1 MENEEIMMNEETT
14 TEEIVPQ
21 EVTTLDYDVPS
32 TVEEEESEDSGSG
45 AGMAALGA
53 VGVLAV
59 VGAVHITKKYIA
71 PVAVKGWNKVTGFFH
86 KKKAVVEG
94 EATEEVDAEVV
105 EDTVTE

>member
-21 EVTTLDYDVPS
+21 EETTLDYDVPS
-32 TVEEEESEDSGSG
+32 TVEEESEDSGSG
-45 AGMAALGA
+45 AGVAALA
-53 VGVLAV
+53 TVGVLAV

-71 PVAVKGWNKVTGFFH
+71 PVAAKGWNKVMGFFH
-86 KKKAVVEG
+86 KKTVVEG
-94 EATEEVDAEVV
+94 EATEEVDTEVV

>member
-21 EVTTLDYDVPS
+21 EETTLDYNDSHVI
-32 TVEEEESEDSGSG
+32 EEEESEDSGSG
-45 AGMAALGA
+45 AGVAALA
-53 VGVLAV
+53 TVGVLAV

-71 PVAVKGWNKVTGFFH
+71 PVAAKGWNKVTGFFH
-86 KKKAVVEG
+86 KKTVVEG
-94 EATEEVDAEVV
+94 EATEEVDTEVV